1 MSDYSIDELLDRLD
15 EGRGHCGMC
24 GEQAVERNGR
34 GQYICMA
41 CLRESTASYD
51 YVLKW
56 DAHAEITR
64 LRADLAEAQV
74 KIERLKDAMEILRE
88 NPVAVH
94 LNMLN
99 GNIAKPTWEHIKH
112 LYLAEFSAIP
122 SA

>member
-1 MSDYSIDELLDRLD
+1 MSDLL
-15 EGRGHCGMC
+15 
-24 GEQAVERNGR
+24 ER
-34 GQYICMA
+34 
-41 CLRESTASYD
+41 LREEGLGFGIGPA
-51 YVLKW
+51 LLCQK
-56 DAHAEITR
+56 AAAEITR
-64 LRADLAEAQV
+64 LRADLAEAQT
-74 KIERLKDAMEILRE
+74 KIARLEAGLEILRG